1 MATTQRSLWL
11 LISLAARTFAQGTI
25 IPSGFTSGF
34 TDSLGLEVSY
44 QGTASRF
51 DGIPDGSTVAAADVS
66 TDPIFA
72 LSDQSAI
79 NTRIAFLV
87 MMLDTTDPNAPVLHF
102 AQDQFKADGV
112 QTGISSQ
119 AQPLVPY
126 ARPGSLGE
134 TGQRQYSFLLFQ
146 EPSGTTISGLP
157 QAGETLN
164 VDQFV
169 AANNMRAA
177 RAGVGIVVNNGA
189 GGGAA
194 PVPVP
199 TASATPVAPSNTPI
213 ATFSSVIP
221 TPPAVTSEAPVSL
234 CSEALRGG
242 KLRLT
247 RSHTGPCRP
256 DSTSRNRPAS
266 ALQHAAHV
274 GGHWHGNGRGNPFGF
289 CNSRRLW
296 RLKRRDEFRE
306 WHRHGGRQ
314 RPRGYPRAGTGSG
327 RWSRRRSAAGMR
339 GIGAGRRP
347 GACVMNLQHRGC
359 KSSSSSGPPF
369 RTERFK
375 PAPPTANGL

>member
-1 MATTQRSLWL
+1 RSLWL
-11 LISLAARTFAQGTI
+11 LISLAARAFAQGTI
-25 IPSGFTSGF
+25 IPSGLTSGF

-157 QAGETLN
+157 QAGETIN

-199 TASATPVAPSNTPI
+199 TASATPPLPSSTLLTSAATGTATGGATP
-213 ATFSSVIP
+213 S
-221 TPPAVTSEAPVSL
+221 
-234 CSEALRGG
+234 
-242 KLRLT
+242 
-247 RSHTGPCRP
+247 
-256 DSTSRNRPAS
+256 AS
-266 ALQHAAHV
+266 A
-274 GGHWHGNGRGNPFGF
+274 
-289 CNSRRLW
+289 
-296 RLKRRDEFRE
+296 
-306 WHRHGGRQ
+306 
-314 RPRGYPRAGTGSG
+314 TGSG
-327 RWSRRRSAAGMR
+327 S
-339 GIGAGRRP
+339 GA
-347 GACVMNLQHRGC
+347 
-359 KSSSSSGPPF
+359 SS
-369 RTERFK
+369 
-375 PAPPTANGL
+375 

>member
-1 MATTQRSLWL
+1 MTTTQKSLWL
-11 LISLAARTFAQGTI
+11 LCSLAATAFAQSSI
-25 IPSGFTSGF
+25 IPSSLTSGF

-51 DGIPDGSTVAAADVS
+51 DGIPDGSTLAATDVS
-66 TDPIFA
+66 TDPVFA

-164 VDQFV
+164 VDQFLT
-169 AANNMRAA
+169 ANNMRAA
-177 RAGVGIVVNNGA
+177 RAGVGIMVDNGGGG

-194 PVPVP
+194 APVP

-213 ATFSSVIP
+213 ATFTSVIP
-221 TPPAVTSEAPVSL
+221 TPPVVAPSEAPVSL
-234 CSEALRGG
+234 AQFPSQAPRVLRV
-242 KLRLT
+242 KQL
-247 RSHTGPCRP
+247 
-256 DSTSRNRPAS
+256 
-266 ALQHAAHV
+266 
-274 GGHWHGNGRGNPFGF
+274 
-289 CNSRRLW
+289 
-296 RLKRRDEFRE
+296 
-306 WHRHGGRQ
+306 
-314 RPRGYPRAGTGSG
+314 Y
-327 RWSRRRSAAGMR
+327 
-339 GIGAGRRP
+339 
-347 GACVMNLQHRGC
+347 
-359 KSSSSSGPPF
+359 
-369 RTERFK
+369 
-375 PAPPTANGL
+375 

>member
-1 MATTQRSLWL
+1 MATTQLSVWL
-11 LISLAARTFAQGTI
+11 ILSLAATAFAQGSI
-25 IPSGFTSGF
+25 IPSSLTSGF

-51 DGIPDGSTVAAADVS
+51 DGIPDGSTVSATDVS

-126 ARPGSLGE
+126 AAPGSLGD
-134 TGQRQYSFLLFQ
+134 TGTRQYSFLLFQ

-164 VDQFV
+164 VDQFLT
-169 AANNMRAA
+169 ANNMRAA
-177 RAGVGIVVNNGA
+177 RAGVGIMVDNGGG

-194 PVPVP
+194 APVP

-213 ATFSSVIP
+213 ATFTSVIP
-221 TPPAVTSEAPVSL
+221 TPPVAPSEAPVSI
-234 CSEALRGG
+234 A
-242 KLRLT
+242 
-247 RSHTGPCRP
+247 
-256 DSTSRNRPAS
+256 
-266 ALQHAAHV
+266 
-274 GGHWHGNGRGNPFGF
+274 
-289 CNSRRLW
+289 
-296 RLKRRDEFRE
+296 
-306 WHRHGGRQ
+306 
-314 RPRGYPRAGTGSG
+314 
-327 RWSRRRSAAGMR
+327 
-339 GIGAGRRP
+339 
-347 GACVMNLQHRGC
+347 
-359 KSSSSSGPPF
+359 
-369 RTERFK
+369 
-375 PAPPTANGL
+375 

>member
-1 MATTQRSLWL
+1 MATTQKSLWL
-11 LISLAARTFAQGTI
+11 LFSLAATAFAQGSI
-25 IPSGFTSGF
+25 IPSSLTSGF

-51 DGIPDGSTVAAADVS
+51 DGIPDGSTVSATDVS

-126 ARPGSLGE
+126 AAPGSLGD
-134 TGQRQYSFLLFQ
+134 TGTRQYSFLLFQ

-164 VDQFV
+164 VDQFLT
-169 AANNMRAA
+169 ANNMRAA
-177 RAGVGIVVNNGA
+177 RAGVGIMVDNGGGG

-194 PVPVP
+194 PAPVP

-213 ATFSSVIP
+213 ATFTSVIP
-221 TPPAVTSEAPVSL
+221 TPPVVAPSEAPVSL
-234 CSEALRGG
+234 AQAFS
-242 KLRLT
+242 
-247 RSHTGPCRP
+247 RSMGSCMSHNVT
-256 DSTSRNRPAS
+256 N
-266 ALQHAAHV
+266 
-274 GGHWHGNGRGNPFGF
+274 FI
-289 CNSRRLW
+289 SRRSLFF
-296 RLKRRDEFRE
+296 RL
-306 WHRHGGRQ
+306 RQ
-314 RPRGYPRAGTGSG
+314 SQQDSLCLLAPC
-327 RWSRRRSAAGMR
+327 SRRRLQERPQAEQPPRLLQQPAARAPQAAKRAPQVASSQRAAASLRQSLG
-339 GIGAGRRP
+339 GR
-347 GACVMNLQHRGC
+347 
-359 KSSSSSGPPF
+359 
-369 RTERFK
+369 
-375 PAPPTANGL
+375 